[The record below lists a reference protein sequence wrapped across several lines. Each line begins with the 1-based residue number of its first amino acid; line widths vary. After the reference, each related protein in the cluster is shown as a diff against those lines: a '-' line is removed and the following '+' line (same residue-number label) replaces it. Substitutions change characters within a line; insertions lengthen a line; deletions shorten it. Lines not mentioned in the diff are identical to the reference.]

1 MRFGCRATMLL
12 PLRSRFVNNASFFS
26 MFDREYLK
34 IKKMRNFPPK
44 KKSFQPRFSWSEGI
58 DVYS

>member
-1 MRFGCRATMLL
+1 MLL